1 VQLVE
6 LQNVR
11 GKLSEQNIELFAI
24 SYDPVGA
31 LGEFAQRNGIQ
42 YPLLADEGSQVIRA
56 LGMLD
61 EDLDAHHAEFGGQV
75 RDEQRGVCYP
85 GVFVLN
91 EQGVVTERRFQRN
104 YRVREAGG
112 TLLAAVLG
120 DEPNDAAGSGADD
133 GSPVRVTAHLDS
145 PTYWR
150 YQRLDVIVDIA
161 LAPEAHVF
169 APGSHP
175 DYIPVTIEVTAEKA
189 VVGEPQLP
197 ASVPF
202 KLEGLDDDLRVYDG
216 SVRIAVPLE
225 LVMERGETMD
235 EQTIGVRVRYQACVQ
250 TTCYP
255 PTEAAFELKV
265 SPRPDVA

>member
-1 VQLVE
+1 MQLVE

-11 GKLSEQNIELFAI
+11 GKLREQNLELFAV
-24 SYDPVGA
+24 SYDPVDA
-31 LGEFAQRNGIQ
+31 LADFAQRNGIE
-42 YPLLADEGSQVIRA
+42 YPLMADEGSRAIRA

-85 GVFVLN
+85 GVFVLD
-91 EQGVVTERRFQRN
+91 ERGVVTERRFQRN

-120 DEPNDAAGSGADD
+120 DEPNDTAGPSADD
-133 GSPVRVTAHLDS
+133 GSPVRVSAHLDS
-145 PTYWR
+145 TTYWR
-150 YQRLDVIVDIA
+150 YQRFDVIVDVA

-175 DYIPVTIEVTAEKA
+175 DYIPLSVEVSAEKA
-189 VVGEPQLP
+189 DIGKPELP
-197 ASVPF
+197 ESVAF
-202 KLEGLDDDLRVYDG
+202 KLEGLDDNLRVYEG

-235 EQTIGVRVRYQACVQ
+235 ERTIGVRVRYQACVQ

-255 PTEAAFELKV
+255 PTEAAFEL
-265 SPRPDVA
+265 